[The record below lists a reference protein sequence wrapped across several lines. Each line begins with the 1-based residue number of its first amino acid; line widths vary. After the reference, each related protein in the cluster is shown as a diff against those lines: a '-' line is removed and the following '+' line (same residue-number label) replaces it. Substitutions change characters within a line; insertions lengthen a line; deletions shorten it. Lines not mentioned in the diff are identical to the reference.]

1 MSSKQATVDFL
12 VDQMSLAGEIRYR
25 KMFGEYAIYC
35 DNKVVALVCDDR
47 LYIKPTEVG
56 QKLIGEVI
64 LESPYP
70 GAKPYFYISG
80 DLAED
85 KVWLIKIIQVTA
97 VFLPLPKMKK

>member
-12 VDQMSLAGEIRYR
+12 VDQMSLAGKMYSR

-35 DNKVVALVCDDR
+35 DNKVVALVCDDK

-56 QKLIGEVI
+56 QKMLSEVI
-64 LESPYP
+64 LEPPYS

-85 KVWLIKIIQVTA
+85 KVWLSKIIEGTA
-97 VFLPLPKMKK
+97 AFLPLPKFKK